1 VALVIEW
8 DDEDNATTLVST
20 KVPSRAPAKNRT
32 IATIVG
38 ALGALALTTWGLR
51 RLGVAS

>member
-1 VALVIEW
+1 MALVIEW

>member
-8 DDEDNATTLVST
+8 DDEDNAATLVRT
-20 KVPSRAPAKNRT
+20 EVPRRAPANRT

-38 ALGALALTTWGLR
+38 ALGAIALATWGLR
-51 RLGVAS
+51 RLGMAS